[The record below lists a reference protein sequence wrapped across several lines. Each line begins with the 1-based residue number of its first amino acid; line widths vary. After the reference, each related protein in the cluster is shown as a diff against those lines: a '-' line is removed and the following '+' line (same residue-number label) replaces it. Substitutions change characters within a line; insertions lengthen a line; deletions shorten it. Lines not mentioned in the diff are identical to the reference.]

1 MSEAARSILA
11 VGVRLKEVG
20 TAHTVYA
27 DCQVLNSDS
36 VGLAFEVERTVSTGG
51 DVETVVSQVFVPWA
65 SITYV
70 LLVEERT

>member
-1 MSEAARSILA
+1 MSEAGSILA

-20 TAHTVYA
+20 TPHAVYA

-51 DVETVVSQVFVPWA
+51 EVETVVSQVFVPWA